1 MNAEMWIYGS
11 RVMSGSRNQQG
22 DGPQP
27 PRTLAIVIAC
37 LVGAVAV
44 AALVG
49 LISLLR

>member
-1 MNAEMWIYGS
+1 MGIYGAC
-11 RVMSGSRNQQG
+11 VMSGSRNPQG

-37 LVGAVAV
+37 VVGATAV
-44 AALVG
+44 AALLG